1 MNDAKRNVGLDL
13 LRIVSMTMI
22 VGMHWFLG
30 ETVRKLS

>member
-30 ETVRKLS
+30 GVLE